1 MEEDGDAPAHD
12 AVDGG
17 AVHGV
22 AARLQA
28 EPRRGCSRGRGCSP
42 LACAA
47 PPRQKKSEKEARNKE
62 KTAWE
67 GAIGRIDGVRIFTHG
82 RGRFDNC

>member
-47 PPRQKKSEKEARNKE
+47 PPRQKKGEKEACNKE
-62 KTAWE
+62 KTVWE
-67 GAIGRIDGVRIFTHG
+67 GAIGRSDGVRIFMQG
-82 RGRFDNC
+82 RERFANC